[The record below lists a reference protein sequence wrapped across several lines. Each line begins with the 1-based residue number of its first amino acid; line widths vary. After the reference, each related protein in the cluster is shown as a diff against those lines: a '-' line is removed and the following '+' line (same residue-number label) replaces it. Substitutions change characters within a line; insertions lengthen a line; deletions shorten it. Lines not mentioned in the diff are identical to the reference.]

1 MSCPEFEALVD
12 AYFDDELGVSESQEA
27 ARHLAR
33 CTGCQTRYEALEWL
47 RTEIREAG
55 VEYAPSPRLTRTI
68 RRMGPA
74 RKQVV
79 WWWGTGLLAAALLLI
94 LLAPRVWW
102 RGGDVGQQAMDAHL
116 RSLVAANLVD
126 VPSSDRHT
134 VKPWFQGRLSFSPPV
149 PDLRADGFVLV
160 GGRVEVFNQQR
171 AAALVYKRGEHV
183 ISLFIAENRSGT
195 PGVSSQAQ
203 GYHVVSWVDRGL
215 AFWAVSDLN
224 EEGLQ
229 GFAVLFRSKS

>member
-1 MSCPEFEALVD
+1 MSCPEFEALLD

-55 VEYAPSPRLTRTI
+55 VEYAPSPRLTRAVG
-68 RRMGPA
+68 RMGRG
-74 RKQVV
+74 RKEV
-79 WWWGTGLLAAALLLI
+79 WWWGPGLLAAALLLV
-94 LLAPRVWW
+94 LLAPRIWW
-102 RGGDVGQQAMDAHL
+102 PGGEGGQQAMDAHL

-149 PDLRADGFVLV
+149 PDLSAEGFVLV
-160 GGRVEVFNQQR
+160 GGRVEVFSQRR
-171 AAALVYKRGEHV
+171 AAALVYKRREHV
-183 ISLFIAENRSGT
+183 ISLFIAENRGAA
-195 PGVSSQAQ
+195 PGASSQAQ
-203 GYHVVSWVDRGL
+203 GYHMVSWDDRGL
-215 AFWAVSDLN
+215 TFRAVSDMD

-229 GFAVLFRSKS
+229 GFAALFRSK